1 MKIVIRAG
9 GIGTRLWPFSRQ
21 TQPKQFHA
29 LVGTETMVQEAVSR
43 VMPIADIGDIFVSTG
58 TDLVGIVSE
67 QLPAIPSTQVI
78 VEPALRNT
86 GPAVGLE
93 CILLETRYPGCTVAS
108 LGSDHHIG
116 KPEEFCRLLKVA
128 ADALEDMPE
137 NLFTIGVKPTRVD
150 TGFGYIQKG
159 DVAGTVNDEPI
170 YAVNAFTEKP
180 DAERAQTYVES
191 GQYLWNSNM
200 FVWKARTVLDLFEE
214 YEPEIYVLLQEIGA
228 AVGTE
233 QEAAVIEAVYPKMKE
248 IAVDNAIIERAPQVV
263 TLEADI
269 DWSDIGSWGAL
280 TDVLPVDDQGNLI
293 NGNVVALNTN
303 NVTVYGG
310 QDKIIALV
318 DVDNLI
324 VVDTGD
330 ALLILPRDG
339 SQRVRDVVGALK
351 EQDGGDRYC

>member
-9 GIGTRLWPFSRQ
+9 GIGTRLWPFSRM
-21 TQPKQFHA
+21 TKPKQFHA
-29 LVGTETMVQEAVSR
+29 LVGNETMIQEAVSR
-43 VMPIADIGDIFVSTG
+43 VLPIADVADIYVSTG
-58 TDLVGIVSE
+58 TDLVGVVGE
-67 QLPAIPSTQVI
+67 QLPDIPQEHVI

-93 CILLETRYPGCTVAS
+93 CILLESRYPGCTVAS

-116 KPEEFCRLLKVA
+116 KPDEFCRLLQVA
-128 ADALEDMPE
+128 ANALEDRP
-137 NLFTIGVKPTRVD
+137 NTLFTIGVKPTRVD

-159 DVAGTVNDEPI
+159 DVIATVNNEPV

-180 DAERAQTYVES
+180 DADRAKAYVES

-200 FVWKARTVLDLFEE
+200 FVWKARTVLDLFAK
-214 YEPEIYVLLQEIGA
+214 YEPEIYALLEEIGN
-228 AVGTE
+228 AVGTDKE
-233 QEAAVIEAVYPKMKE
+233 HEVIEALYPQMKE
-248 IAVDNAIIERAPQVV
+248 IAVDNAIIERASDVA

-280 TDVLPVDDQGNLI
+280 TDVLPVDEDGNLL
-293 NGNVVALNTN
+293 NGNVVALNTK
-303 NVTVYGG
+303 NVTAYG
-310 QDKIIALV
+310 QPDKVIALV
-318 DVDNLI
+318 DVDDLI

-339 SQRVRDVVGALK
+339 SQRVRDVVDALK
-351 EQDGGDRYC
+351 KHQDGNQYC

>member
-1 MKIVIRAG
+1 MKVVIRAG
-9 GIGTRLWPFSRQ
+9 GIGTRLWPFSRK

-29 LVGTETMVQEAVSR
+29 LVGGQTMIQEAVSR
-43 VMPIADIGDIFVSTG
+43 IRPVADLEDIYVSTG
-58 TDLVGIVSE
+58 TDLVGVVGE
-67 QLPAIPSTQVI
+67 QLPDIPLTQVI

-93 CILLETRYPGCTVAS
+93 CILLETRYPGCTIAS

-116 KPEEFCRLLKVA
+116 KPEEFCRLLQVA
-128 ADALEDMPE
+128 ADALHDMPDT
-137 NLFTIGVKPTRVD
+137 LFTIGVKPTRVD

-159 DVAGTVNDEPI
+159 DVAATVNDEPV
-170 YAVNAFTEKP
+170 YAVGGFKEKP
-180 DAERAQTYVES
+180 DTERAKTYVES

-200 FVWKARTVLDLFEE
+200 FVWKARAVLDLFAE
-214 YEPEIYVLLQEIGA
+214 YEPEIYASLQEIGA
-228 AVGTE
+228 AVGTD
-233 QEAAVIEAVYPKMKE
+233 QEAAVIQAVYPKMKE
-248 IAVDNAIIERAPQVV
+248 IAVDNAIIERAPKVA

-280 TDVLPVDDQGNLI
+280 TDVLPVDENGNLL
-293 NGNVVALNTN
+293 NGNVVSLNAK

-310 QDKIIALV
+310 QDKLIALV

-339 SQRVRDVVGALK
+339 SQRVRDVVAALGDR
-351 EQDGGDRYC
+351 DGGDRYC

>member
-43 VMPIADIGDIFVSTG
+43 VMPIADVGDVFVSTG
-58 TDLVGIVSE
+58 ADLVGVVGE
-67 QLPAIPSTQVI
+67 QLPAIPTDQVI

-116 KPEEFCRLLKVA
+116 KPEEFCRLLTVA
-128 ADALEDMPE
+128 ADALEDMPDT
-137 NLFTIGVKPTRVD
+137 LFTIGVKPTRVD

-159 DVAGTVNDEPI
+159 DVAATVNDEPI
-170 YAVNAFTEKP
+170 YTVNAFTEKP
-180 DAERAQTYVES
+180 DAERAKTYVES

-200 FVWKARTVLDLFEE
+200 FVWKARTVLDLFAQ
-214 YEPEIYVLLQEIGA
+214 YEPDIYALLEEIGA
-228 AVGTE
+228 AVGTD
-233 QEAAVIEAVYPKMKE
+233 QEAAVIQAVYPKMKE
-248 IAVDNAIIERAPQVV
+248 IAVDNAIIERAPHVA

-280 TDVLPVDDQGNLI
+280 TDVLPVDEDGNLI
-293 NGNVVALNTN
+293 NGNVVSLNSK
-303 NVTVYGG
+303 NVTVYGR
-310 QDKIIALV
+310 QDKVIALV

-351 EQDGGDRYC
+351 ERGDGDRYC